1 MILNPLF
8 LARRLLSVLLKRV
21 CGVRAQTALGVIGL
35 LLRAS
40 GDGAAL
46 VVDVAARLAGLG
58 LGLVFGLWGLAAG
71 VWCRHC
77 DVGLCGTVW
86 GYVRWMNVK
95 SVDMMGGCSGMVR

>member
-35 LLRAS
+35 L
-40 GDGAAL
+40 
-46 VVDVAARLAGLG
+46 
-58 LGLVFGLWGLAAG
+58 LWGLAAG